1 MLHAVPWDLTMP
13 EMVAGWRGP
22 MRISSLNRGR
32 SPSAT
37 IKKNETS
44 GGRALTGSS
53 ATSGTPSKRWGST
66 NSTPLYEL
74 SHWSRWGMRAGV
86 PLSIVAQGS
95 APKRPSI
102 CSCLTIIS
110 GATRVASATAR
121 PPWTSGPESPERR
134 RGGSGDAHRATLSR
148 ASQTLALCPQGH
160 RFPWCPTTRGGRINR
175 RLLPAKQS

>member
-1 MLHAVPWDLTMP
+1 MYLGTVKL
-13 EMVAGWRGP
+13 GQ
-22 MRISSLNRGR
+22 
-32 SPSAT
+32 SAT

-86 PLSIVAQGS
+86 PLSIVAKGS

-110 GATRVASATAR
+110 GATRGASATAR
-121 PPWTSGPESPERR
+121 PPHGPLDRRALRGVGGGGAGTPPEQR
-134 RGGSGDAHRATLSR
+134 
-148 ASQTLALCPQGH
+148 
-160 RFPWCPTTRGGRINR
+160 
-175 RLLPAKQS
+175 